1 MRRCVFCLNNYCG
14 ILHKCAEIL
23 YTLNKYK
30 LNFCEVTALKIWC
43 IEDDENIN
51 NLITYA
57 LTSQGFEAE
66 GFGCYSEFR
75 QKLKTETPDLVML
88 DVMLPDT
95 DGITILKSIKTDSTL
110 GDIPVIMLTA
120 KNSEID
126 IVKALDLGAEDYITK
141 PFGILEMV
149 SRVKAVLRRCEK
161 KEKAQDK
168 LVFGG
173 ITMDKERHI
182 VMVDEKQVEFTL
194 KEYYL
199 LKLFMEN
206 PRRVFSREHIMDAVW
221 GERYVGESRTVDM
234 HIKTLRH
241 KLGTMGDAIV
251 TIRGV
256 GYKLE
261 DTEK

>member
-1 MRRCVFCLNNYCG
+1 M
-14 ILHKCAEIL
+14 
-23 YTLNKYK
+23 
-30 LNFCEVTALKIWC
+30 KIWC
-43 IEDDENIN
+43 IEDDPNIN

-57 LTSQGFEAE
+57 LASQGFEAE
-66 GFGCYSEFR
+66 GMGCYREF
-75 QKLKTETPDLVML
+75 QDKIKTATPDLVML

-95 DGITILKSIKTDSTL
+95 DGITILKNIKNDSRL

-161 KEKAQDK
+161 KEKTKDK
-168 LVFGG
+168 LVLGD
-173 ITMDKERHI
+173 ILMDKERHI
-182 VMVDEKQVEFTL
+182 VMVGGEQTELTL

-206 PRRVFSREHIMDAVW
+206 PHKVFSREHIMDAVW
-221 GERYVGESRTVDM
+221 GESYVGESRTVDM

-256 GYKLE
+256 GYKME
-261 DTEK
+261 DTDK

>member
-1 MRRCVFCLNNYCG
+1 M
-14 ILHKCAEIL
+14 
-23 YTLNKYK
+23 
-30 LNFCEVTALKIWC
+30 KIWC
-43 IEDDENIN
+43 IEDDPNIN

-57 LTSQGFEAE
+57 LASQGFEAE
-66 GFGCYSEFR
+66 GMGCYREF
-75 QKLKTETPDLVML
+75 QDKIKTDTPDLVML

-95 DGITILKSIKTDSTL
+95 DGITILKNIKNDSRL

-161 KEKAQDK
+161 KEKAKDK
-168 LVFGG
+168 LVLGN
-173 ITMDKERHI
+173 ILMDKERHI
-182 VMVDEKQVEFTL
+182 VMVGGEQTELTL

-206 PRRVFSREHIMDAVW
+206 PHKVFSREHIMDAVW
-221 GERYVGESRTVDM
+221 GESYVGESRTVDM

-256 GYKLE
+256 GYKME
-261 DTEK
+261 DTDK

>member
-1 MRRCVFCLNNYCG
+1 
-14 ILHKCAEIL
+14 L
-23 YTLNKYK
+23 YTYVNIN
-30 LNFCEVTALKIWC
+30 LNFNEVNVLKIWC

-57 LTSQGFEAE
+57 LTSQGFEAV
-66 GFGCYSEFR
+66 GFGSYSQFEE
-75 QKLKTETPDLVML
+75 KIKTDRPDLVML

-95 DGITILKSIKTDSTL
+95 DGITILKNIKNDKALS
-110 GDIPVIMLTA
+110 DIPVIMLTA

-126 IVKALDLGAEDYITK
+126 IVKALDSGAEDYITK

-161 KEKAQDK
+161 KEKTQDK
-168 LVFGG
+168 LVFGN
-173 ITMDKERHI
+173 IVMDKERHT
-182 VMVDEKQVEFTL
+182 VTVDGKQTEFTL

-206 PRRVFSREHIMDAVW
+206 PHKVFSREHIMDAVW
-221 GERYVGESRTVDM
+221 GESYVGESRTVDM

-241 KLGTMGDAIV
+241 KLGIMGDAIV

-256 GYKLE
+256 GYKME
-261 DTEK
+261 DAVK